1 MAYIRGHCE
10 YWWTTG
16 FAFLKGYPPWMRD
29 IGEDNWISGFRAS
42 EVGVYLLVLDWRL
55 KDLDVEKDKSFSEWR
70 SYKAKMSESDWKVG
84 LSQNDVFV
92 GTARASLAKHGKVFR
107 NELVDL
113 AIDHPDRRLGV
124 AMTQTLLCIY
134 DDEGRLLLFPKVE
147 IK

>member
-10 YWWTTG
+10 YWWTAG
-16 FAFLKGYPPWMRD
+16 FAFLKGYPPWMRN

-55 KDLDVEKDKSFSEWR
+55 KDLDFEKEDSFSEWR
-70 SYKAKMSESDWKVG
+70 SYRAKMSESDWSNA
-84 LSQNDVFV
+84 LLQHEMFV
-92 GTARASLAKHGKVFR
+92 DTARNLLAKHGNIFR

-113 AIDHPDRRLGV
+113 AIYHPDRRLGV
-124 AMTQTLLCIY
+124 ALSQTLLSIY
-134 DDEGRLLLFPKVE
+134 DGDGRLLFFPRVE